1 MIALTSKEYT
11 PSADNDDL
19 SLEETDQK
27 NTEYLK
33 ETLGEEELEE
43 YLTNKVTLRWSRV
56 FIVGIVVAIGLAAV
70 TLLVCWII
78 SYSVSI
84 IFLYLPWIFIVEFG
98 LLFIFGGCIGTVKQ
112 SFTIGAIK
120 ARLTRGE
127 RITGADTK
135 IAIGSA
141 YTYIVAGVL
150 IGLASIIAWAVV

>member
-1 MIALTSKEYT
+1 MTSKESIPAT
-11 PSADNDDL
+11 DNDDY
-19 SLEETDQK
+19 SVENTDRE
-27 NTEYLK
+27 NTESLK
-33 ETLGEEELEE
+33 DISGEEDLEE

-78 SYSVSI
+78 SFSVSI
-84 IFLYLPWIFIVEFG
+84 IFLYLPWIFIIEFG

-112 SFTIGAIK
+112 SFTIDAIK